1 MNTEIDKKVIGRFYE
16 ALEVIISRR
25 AVGGIQPYCELYG
38 IDKRNLYAQ
47 RKNPDVAHFH
57 FDWIL
62 PMVTTY
68 GISATWL
75 LTGEGDMFVPFFNS
89 MPVTTRKRRVSP
101 SLSPSLQD
109 TPCTPP
115 QTPQITQKPAVNT
128 H

>member
-1 MNTEIDKKVIGRFYE
+1 MIKKLSDASTRLWRSLSPGARS
-16 ALEVIISRR
+16 AASSPT
-25 AVGGIQPYCELYG
+25 ASCT
-38 IDKRNLYAQ
+38 
-47 RKNPDVAHFH
+47 
-57 FDWIL
+57 WIL

-109 TPCTPP
+109 SAGTPP
-115 QTPQITQKPAVNT
+115 QTPQTTQKPAVNT

>member
-101 SLSPSLQD
+101 ALSVARQTPSEA
-109 TPCTPP
+109 P
-115 QTPQITQKPAVNT
+115 QTT
-128 H
+128 